1 MVKFSKYDFAD
12 YLKNEEDV
20 RVYLETAF
28 ESGDT
33 GFIAYALGNVA
44 KAHGMGRIAK
54 KAGVNR
60 ESLYRS
66 LSRRKNP
73 YFSTISKV
81 MNSLGYSLT
90 FTAAQKKH
98 SKGLKRGLHPIY

>member
-12 YLKNEEDV
+12 YLNNEEDV
-20 RVYLETAF
+20 KVYLETAF

-33 GFIAYALGNVA
+33 SFIAYALGNVA
-44 KAHGMGRIAK
+44 KARGMGKIAK

-66 LSRRKNP
+66 LSRKKNP

-81 MNSLGYSLT
+81 MNSLGYNLT
-90 FTAAQKKH
+90 FTTQKKR
-98 SKGLKRGLHPIY
+98 SKGLKRVLHPVH